1 MVHDTWVQQESV
13 EVCSLPS
20 LNEDFIILIPLQY
33 IANQP
38 IHSITIKL
46 LSSTRQ
52 VLRVYRINGSALSN
66 EYLYDADAS
75 TPNADVV
82 SYPYVKMAGS
92 TYW

>member
-52 VLRVYRINGSALSN
+52 GRELRTRRNDGGTFQRSRLGHTLVHSR
-66 EYLYDADAS
+66 E
-75 TPNADVV
+75 P
-82 SYPYVKMAGS
+82 
-92 TYW
+92 